1 MMAAAQPY
9 RGYDDN
15 PCRPRH
21 FKPPPCAPVIPEG
34 PARKAIDACRTR
46 LLFTSILFACVFAV
60 VALRVVEIVLLE
72 NGTAQSHMP
81 RFRIAAPPAPARADI
96 VDRNGRLL
104 ATTLDSPSLYA
115 NPKQILDPAEATRK
129 LVSAFPTMK
138 SLEVYAKLTSG
149 KSFVYLKRHLAPREQ
164 YEVNQLGIPGLQFQ
178 HEERRVYPDGTLTAH
193 VVGYTGIDN
202 AGFAG
207 IERGLD
213 KALKNR
219 REPLQLS
226 LDLRIQ
232 YILRE
237 ELQRVIDDFT
247 GKAAAGLIMD
257 VNTGE
262 VLSMVSLPDFDPNHP
277 GAVDPDHPGLS
288 FADRMFNRDTLGV
301 YELGSIF
308 KIFTV
313 AMALD
318 AGTST
323 LSSTYDAT
331 HDINIGRFTI
341 GDYHGKHRVLNV
353 PEILMYSSNIGAAKM
368 AVTAG
373 GQRQREFLARLGLL
387 KAPRIEVSEAAA
399 PHFPVK
405 WREVNVMTIAF
416 GHGISVTPL
425 SFASAAAAL
434 VNGGVLRPATLIKLP
449 LGETPQGQQVI
460 SPKTS
465 EPMRKLMRLVVERG
479 TGTMAAAPGYVVGG
493 KTGTAEKLSGRH
505 YAEKKLLS
513 SFVGIFPINDPKY
526 LVLTVVDEPHPNKQ
540 SHGYATAG
548 WTVAPATS
556 RIVQRI
562 APLLGVQPVDE
573 ASPEVQRALMVE
585 SLQGKRLEAY

>member
-1 MMAAAQPY
+1 MTIAAQFL
-9 RGYDDN
+9 DDN

-34 PARKAIDACRTR
+34 PARRALEACRAR
-46 LLFTSILFACVFAV
+46 LFFTSILFACVFAT
-60 VALRVVEIVLLE
+60 VALRLVEVVLFEG
-72 NGTAQSHMP
+72 GTAQSHMP
-81 RFRIAAPPAPARADI
+81 RIRIPAPPAPARADI

-104 ATTLDSPSLYA
+104 ATTLDSPSVYA
-115 NPKQILDPAEATRK
+115 NPKQILDAADATRK
-129 LVSAFPTMK
+129 LLRVFPGLNSA
-138 SLEVYAKLTSG
+138 EVYAKLTSG
-149 KSFVYLKRHLAPREQ
+149 KSFVYIKRHLLPREQ
-164 YEVNQLGIPGLQFQ
+164 YEVNRLGIPGVQFE

-202 AGFAG
+202 TGFAG

-213 KALKNR
+213 DTLKGR
-219 REPLQLS
+219 RDPLQLS
-226 LDLRIQ
+226 LDLRTQ
-232 YILRE
+232 YVLRE

-247 GKAAAGLIMD
+247 AKGAAGLIMN

-277 GAVDPDHPGLS
+277 GAVDPDHPDIKI
-288 FADRMFNRDTLGV
+288 ADRMFNRNTLGV

-318 AGTST
+318 GGTST
-323 LSSTYDAT
+323 LTSTYDAT
-331 HDINIGRFTI
+331 HPIHIGRFTI

-368 AVTAG
+368 AVAAG

-387 KAPRIEVSEAAA
+387 KTPKIEVSEAAA
-399 PHFPVK
+399 PHFPAK

-425 SFASAAAAL
+425 SFASGAAAL
-434 VNGGVLRPATLIKLP
+434 VNGGILRQATLVKLP
-449 LGETPQGQQVI
+449 PGSMPEGQQVI

-465 EPMRKLMRLVVERG
+465 EQMRKLMRLVVEHG

-493 KTGTAEKLSGRH
+493 KTGTAEKVSGRH
-505 YAEKKLLS
+505 YAEKQLLS

-526 LVLTVVDEPHPNKQ
+526 LILTVVDEPHPNKQ

-573 ASPEVQRALMVE
+573 NSPEIQRGLAIE
-585 SLQGKRLEAY
+585 SLQGKRVENY

>member
-1 MMAAAQPY
+1 MTIAVHAF
-9 RGYDDN
+9 DDN

-21 FKPPPCAPVIPEG
+21 FKPPPCAPVVPEG
-34 PARKAIDACRTR
+34 PARKALEGSRTR
-46 LLFTSILFACVFAV
+46 LFFTGVVFACVFAV
-60 VALRVVEIVLLE
+60 VALRVVEVVLFE

-81 RFRIAAPPAPARADI
+81 RFRIPAPPTPGRADI

-104 ATTLDSPSLYA
+104 ATTLDSPSVYA
-115 NPKQILDPAEATRK
+115 NPKQILDATDATRK
-129 LVSAFPTMK
+129 LVKAFPD
-138 SLEVYAKLTSG
+138 LDAAELYAKLTSG
-149 KSFVYLKRHLAPREQ
+149 KSFVYVKRHLTPWEQ
-164 YEVNQLGIPGLQFQ
+164 YEINQLGIPGVQFQ

-193 VVGYTGIDN
+193 VVGYAGIDN
-202 AGFAG
+202 TGFAG

-213 KALKNR
+213 AVLKDR

-232 YILRE
+232 YVVRE

-247 GKAAAGLIMD
+247 AKGGAGLIMD

-277 GAVDPDHPGLS
+277 GAADPDHPALS

-323 LSSTYDAT
+323 LASTYDAT
-331 HDINIGRFTI
+331 HPINIGRFTI
-341 GDYHGKHRVLNV
+341 SDYHGKHRVLNV

-368 AVTAG
+368 AVAAG

-387 KAPRIEVSEAAA
+387 KAPKIEVSEAAA
-399 PHFPVK
+399 PHFPAK

-434 VNGGVLRPATLIKLP
+434 VNGGVLRPATLLKP
-449 LGETPQGQQVI
+449 PPGQVPQGQQVL

-465 EPMRKLMRLVVERG
+465 EQMRKLMRLVVEHG

-493 KTGTAEKLSGRH
+493 KTGTADKVSGSH
-505 YAEKKLLS
+505 YVERKLLS
-513 SFVGIFPINDPKY
+513 SFVAAFPINAPKY
-526 LVLTVVDEPHPNKQ
+526 LVLTMVDEPHPNKQ
-540 SHGYATAG
+540 SHGYATGG
-548 WTVAPATS
+548 WTAAPATS
-556 RIVQRI
+556 RIIQRI

-573 ASPEVQRALMVE
+573 ASPEIQQALAVE
-585 SLQGKRLEAY
+585 TLQGKRIENY

>member
-1 MMAAAQPY
+1 
-9 RGYDDN
+9 
-15 PCRPRH
+15 
-21 FKPPPCAPVIPEG
+21 
-34 PARKAIDACRTR
+34 
-46 LLFTSILFACVFAV
+46 
-60 VALRVVEIVLLE
+60 
-72 NGTAQSHMP
+72 
-81 RFRIAAPPAPARADI
+81 AAPPAPARADI

-237 ELQRVIDDFT
+237 ELQRGIDDFT
-247 GKAAAGLIMD
+247 GKASAGLIMD

-262 VLSMVSLPDFDPNHP
+262 GPAVVSLPDFDPNHP
-277 GAVDPDHPGLS
+277 GAVDPDHPDIS
-288 FADRMFNRDTLGV
+288 IADRMFNRDTLGD

-323 LSSTYDAT
+323 LASTYDAS
-331 HDINIGRFTI
+331 HDIHIGRFTI
-341 GDYHGKHRVLNV
+341 GDYHGKHRVLSV

-368 AVTAG
+368 AVAAG

-387 KAPRIEVSEAAA
+387 KAPKIEIAEVAK
-399 PHFPVK
+399 PHFPAK

-416 GHGISVTPL
+416 GHGISVTPIG
-425 SFASAAAAL
+425 FASPAAAL
-434 VNGGVLRPATLIKLP
+434 VNGGVLRRATLVKLP
-449 LGETPQGQQVI
+449 AGYFPEGRQVI
-460 SPKTS
+460 SAKTS
-465 EPMRKLMRLVVERG
+465 EQMRRLMRLVVEHG

-493 KTGTAEKLSGRH
+493 KTGTADKVSGRH
-505 YAEKKLLS
+505 YVERKLLS
-513 SFVGIFPINDPKY
+513 SFVAAFPINDPKY
-526 LVLTVVDEPHPNKQ
+526 LTLIMVDEPHPNKQ
-540 SHGYATAG
+540 SHGYATGG
-548 WTVAPATS
+548 WTAAPATS
-556 RIVQRI
+556 RVIQRI
-562 APLLGVQPVDE
+562 APLLGVEAVDE
-573 ASPEVQRALMVE
+573 TSPEIRQALAVE
-585 SLQGKRLEAY
+585 SLQGKRIENY

>member
-9 RGYDDN
+9 RGYDEN

-149 KSFVYLKRHLAPREQ
+149 KSFVYLKRHLTPREQ

-277 GAVDPDHPGLS
+277 GAVDPDHPDIS
-288 FADRMFNRDTLGV
+288 IADRMFNRDTLGV

-318 AGTST
+318 TGTST
-323 LSSTYDAT
+323 LTSTYDAS
-331 HDINIGRFTI
+331 HDIHIGRFTI

-368 AVTAG
+368 AMAAG

-387 KAPRIEVSEAAA
+387 SAPKIEVSEAAA
-399 PHFPVK
+399 PHFPAK

-416 GHGISVTPL
+416 GHGVSVTPL

-434 VNGGVLRPATLIKLP
+434 VNGGVLRQATLLKLP
-449 LGETPQGQQVI
+449 PGDVPQGQQVI

-465 EPMRKLMRLVVERG
+465 EQMRKLMRLVVERG

-556 RIVQRI
+556 RIIQRM

-573 ASPEVQRALMVE
+573 ALPEIQRALMVE